1 MGADF
6 CLFGKSVNGQVIN
19 FDGLAPP
26 KSAALLAAPG
36 VLNPTAFYAC
46 INILHVLTR
55 GGARTPKTQGIL
67 GHVGVMLAH
76 FSLLGGFFS
85 FLADS

>member
-1 MGADF
+1 MGLDLGA
-6 CLFGKSVNGQVIN
+6 SW
-19 FDGLAPP
+19 AS

-55 GGARTPKTQGIL
+55 GSQDLPNSKVRP
-67 GHVGVMLAH
+67 GHVGPMLAH
-76 FSLLGGFFS
+76 FSLWGGFFS
-85 FLADS
+85 FLAGS